1 MRPQYNLQTVILC
14 MHQIMMATYQGGEG
28 LHSQAGAHHN
38 QQVSL
43 GEVCGHVL
51 EEASW

>member
-1 MRPQYNLQTVILC
+1 
-14 MHQIMMATYQGGEG
+14 MHRVVATYQGGEG
-28 LHSQAGAHHN
+28 LHSEAGAQHN

-51 EEASW
+51 EEASR